1 MKVKEKPHDPGW
13 DQRLKMR
20 YNRARL
26 NKRIIHRFKRS
37 INRKARS
44 EADSLPARQPRN
56 AHPSLSRTGCF
67 LFIPLCPQCQ
77 RLQGGLNHDLSEK
90 YSS

>member
-1 MKVKEKPHDPGW
+1 MKAEGKPHDPGR

-26 NKRIIHRFKRS
+26 HKEIIHRFRRS

-44 EADSLPARQPRN
+44 EADRLPAMQPRN
-56 AHPSLSRTGCF
+56 ANLSLPKIRLLSVYPALPSMSKITG
-67 LFIPLCPQCQ
+67 
-77 RLQGGLNHDLSEK
+77 RVES
-90 YSS
+90 